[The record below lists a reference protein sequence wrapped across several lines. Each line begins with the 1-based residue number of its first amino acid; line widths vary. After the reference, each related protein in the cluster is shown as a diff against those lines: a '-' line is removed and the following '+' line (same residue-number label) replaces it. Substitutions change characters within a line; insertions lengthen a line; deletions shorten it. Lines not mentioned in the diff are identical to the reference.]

1 MWVAMAAVAIVV
13 AVVAAPRFK
22 DREPSRT
29 AVAPQT
35 GTLTLEST
43 PPGST
48 VLVDGAERGTTPL
61 TIEVAPGTHN
71 VQFRYRKNLRTVE
84 VAVTAGEPTTQ
95 SVDWTKKARPRPAAK
110 EPAPAPAA
118 TLDEPK
124 AEEPAAA
131 DAPQPP
137 LGN

>member
-29 AVAPQT
+29 AVTTQT

-61 TIEVAPGTHN
+61 TIEVAPGTHS
-71 VQFRYRKNLRTVE
+71 VQFRYRKNVRSVG

-95 SVDWTKKARPRPAAK
+95 SVDWTRKPRPRPEAK
-110 EPAPAPAA
+110 EPTPAA
-118 TLDEPK
+118 AAPLDEPK